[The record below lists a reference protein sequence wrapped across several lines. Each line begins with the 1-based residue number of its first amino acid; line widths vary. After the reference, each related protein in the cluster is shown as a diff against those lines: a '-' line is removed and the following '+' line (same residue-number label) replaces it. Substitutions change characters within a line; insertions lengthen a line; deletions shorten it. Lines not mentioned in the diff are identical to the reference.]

1 MHEPGDEVGPAGTD
15 AATGDARAAL
25 LQARVE
31 TASQIA
37 ALSRDLDGVIDASLD
52 SNADDE
58 HDPEGATIAFERA
71 QVAALLV
78 GARRRLAELDA
89 ALERLDAGT
98 YGTCER
104 CGSVIPAER
113 LAVRP
118 FARTCVGC
126 AR

>member
-1 MHEPGDEVGPAGTD
+1 MRR
-15 AATGDARAAL
+15 ARA
-25 LQARVE
+25 E
-31 TASQIA
+31 TRSQIA

-71 QVAALLV
+71 QVTALLAD
-78 GARRRLAELDA
+78 ARRRLAELDA
-89 ALERLDAGT
+89 ALDRLDAGT

-104 CGSVIPAER
+104 CGSPIPAER

-118 FARTCVGC
+118 SARTCVGC